1 MKKIYQIQ
9 SINIEYSKI
18 LTRMKVTKEF
28 FQIYLITSLGF
39 LLSITFF
46 SLGTLT
52 TGYSNFKEAYG
63 QVGHGHNLPP
73 SIIGDRAIS
82 LNFNNPQINSVTE
95 KNVFNFALVDNKTGN
110 NIPHVTY
117 IISIYN
123 QESKNTFTANLHGH
137 DGEIKLEFLNSGFEG
152 YNIHA
157 NYDTLAASYVSD
169 FGSPIKIDGSVF
181 SNPGKYRIVTEITGI
196 DFDNTFLPEPLKYEY
211 NIEVK

>member
-1 MKKIYQIQ
+1 
-9 SINIEYSKI
+9 
-18 LTRMKVTKEF
+18 MKVTKKI
-28 FQIYLITSLGF
+28 FQIYPIISLGI

-46 SLGTLT
+46 SLGAIITD
-52 TGYSNFKEAYG
+52 YRYFEWAHG
-63 QVGHGHNLPP
+63 QGGHGHTLPP
-73 SIIGDRAIS
+73 SIIGDREIS
-82 LNFNNPQINSVTE
+82 LNFNNPQIISGTE
-95 KNVFNFALVDNKTGN
+95 KNVINFALVDNKTGN

-117 IISIYN
+117 IVSIYN
-123 QESKNTFTANLHGH
+123 QESKNKFTANLHGH
-137 DGEIKLEFLNSGFEG
+137 NGEIKLEFLNTELEG

-181 SNPGKYRIVTEITGI
+181 SDPGKYRLVTEITGI